1 MLYLVT
7 VRYIL
12 PNGKMIFY
20 NNNLYYDVAHSVGKT
35 TINSYKVSLTN
46 ITLEGISSGNEPTIL
61 PIQNISTRFIEYW
74 TITNDSAPRNY
85 PQTCSVYC
93 HVEPYNNH
101 VYGSISPIYTNH
113 PARLYIL
120 MHDGYTYNDTDT
132 YSLDTIGMFCSG
144 TKTVSGFN
152 ITYECYYIA

>member
-1 MLYLVT
+1 
-7 VRYIL
+7 
-12 PNGKMIFY
+12 MIFY

-46 ITLEGISSGNEPTIL
+46 ITLEGAISGNAPTIL
-61 PIQNISTRFIEYW
+61 PIQNINTRFIEYW
-74 TITNDSAPRNY
+74 TITNDSVSDSS
-85 PQTCSVYC
+85 PQSCSICC

-101 VYGSISPIYTNH
+101 IYGAVSYIYKNH
-113 PARLYIL
+113 PVRLYIL
-120 MHDGYTYNDTDT
+120 MHDGYTYNNNDT

-144 TKTVSGFN
+144 INAVSDFN